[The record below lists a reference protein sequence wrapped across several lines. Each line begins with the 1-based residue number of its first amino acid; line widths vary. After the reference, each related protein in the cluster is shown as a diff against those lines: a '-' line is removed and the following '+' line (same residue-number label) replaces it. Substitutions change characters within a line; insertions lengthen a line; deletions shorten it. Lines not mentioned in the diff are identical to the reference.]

1 MGHRPVFLGIAGG
14 SGCGKTTVVGA
25 LVSGLAPAE
34 VSIVHHD
41 AYYRDY
47 AHLPPRERARINF
60 DHPDSLETSLLVEH
74 LEALRQGNS
83 VEVPT
88 YDFATHTRR
97 RRTESIH
104 PTPVVI
110 VDGILVLA
118 DPDLRSLMDI
128 RIFIDTDPDLRF
140 IRRLQRDVDERGR
153 THESVVDQYLATVRP
168 MHLEFVEPSKR
179 YADVIVPE
187 GGFNRV
193 AVEMIVARL
202 QGILQ
207 TAPF

>member
-25 LVSGLAPAE
+25 LVSGLAPA
-34 VSIVHHD
+34 
-41 AYYRDY
+41 